1 MKDWRFIMRERVY
14 KTTRRTR
21 EQIEKEDKQFSNCFR
36 CGVELEPIKVPRVQP
51 RMCNKC
57 RRNAN
62 VGEAELKKIPQMLQK
77 LNAKNNNVEEE
88 MFEDCP
94 IAVAEYEQ
102 EKNVRHKWFT
112 PVNSPTGSMLSTMMS
127 SNPNNYKHKVGSARD
142 GIRYKRKDL

>member
-21 EQIEKEDKQFSNCFR
+21 EQIEKEHKQFSNCFR
-36 CGVELEPIKVPRVQP
+36 CGIELEPIKVPRVQP

-62 VGEAELKKIPQMLQK
+62 VGEAELKKIPKMLQK
-77 LNAKNNNVEEE
+77 QNAKNNDAEEE
-88 MFEDCP
+88 KFEDCP

-112 PVNSPTGSMLSTMMS
+112 PVKSSTGSMLSTMMS
-127 SNPNNYKHKVGSARD
+127 SNPNQYKHKVGSARD
-142 GIRYKRKDL
+142 GVRYKRKDL

>member
-1 MKDWRFIMRERVY
+1 MREKVY
-14 KTTRRTR
+14 KGIKRTK
-21 EQIEKEDKQFSNCFR
+21 EQIEKQHKQFSNCYK

-77 LNAKNNNVEEE
+77 QNAKNDDAEEE

-94 IAVAEYEQ
+94 IAVAEYEK
-102 EKNVRHKWFT
+102 EKGVGYKWFT
-112 PVNSPTGSMLSTMMS
+112 PVNTSNGSLLSTMMS
-127 SNPNNYKHKVGSARD
+127 TNPNKYKHKVGSARD
-142 GIRYKRKDL
+142 GIRYKRKDLD

>member
-1 MKDWRFIMRERVY
+1 MREKVY
-14 KTTRRTR
+14 RGIKRTR
-21 EQIEKEDKQFSNCFR
+21 EQIEKEHKQFSNCFK
-36 CGVELEPIKVPRVQP
+36 CGIELEPIKVPRVQP

-62 VGEAELKKIPQMLQK
+62 VGEAELKKIPKMLQK
-77 LNAKNNNVEEE
+77 LNAKNNDTEEE

-112 PVNSPTGSMLSTMMS
+112 PVKSATGSMLSTMMS
-127 SNPNNYKHKVGSARD
+127 SNPNQYKHKVGSARD
-142 GIRYKRKDL
+142 GVRYKRKDL

>member
-1 MKDWRFIMRERVY
+1 MRERVY

-36 CGVELEPIKVPRVQP
+36 CGIELEPIKVPRVQP

-77 LNAKNNNVEEE
+77 QNAKNNDTEEE

-94 IAVAEYEQ
+94 IAVAEYEK

-112 PVNSPTGSMLSTMMS
+112 PVKSATGSMLSTMMS

-142 GIRYKRKDL
+142 GVRYKRKDL

>member
-1 MKDWRFIMRERVY
+1 MRERVY

-21 EQIEKEDKQFSNCFR
+21 EQIEKEHKQFSNCFR
-36 CGVELEPIKVPRVQP
+36 CGIELEPIKVPRVQP

-62 VGEAELKKIPQMLQK
+62 VGEAELKKIPQMLQAQ
-77 LNAKNNNVEEE
+77 NAKSDDEEE

-112 PVNSPTGSMLSTMMS
+112 PVNSSNGSMLSAIMS
-127 SNPNNYKHKVGSARD
+127 SNPNNYKHKVGSPKD
-142 GIRYKRKDL
+142 GIRYKRKDLN

>member
-1 MKDWRFIMRERVY
+1 MRERVY

-21 EQIEKEDKQFSNCFR
+21 EQIEKEDKQFSNCFK
-36 CGVELEPIKVPRVQP
+36 CGIELEPIKVPRVQP

-77 LNAKNNNVEEE
+77 LNAKNNDTEEE

-127 SNPNNYKHKVGSARD
+127 SNPNQYKHKVGSARD
-142 GIRYKRKDL
+142 GVRYKRKDL

>member
-1 MKDWRFIMRERVY
+1 MRERVY

-21 EQIEKEDKQFSNCFR
+21 EQIEKDHKQFSNCFR
-36 CGVELEPIKVPRVQP
+36 CGIKLEPIKVPRVQP

-62 VGEAELKKIPQMLQK
+62 LGEAELKKIPQMLQK
-77 LNAKNNNVEEE
+77 LNEKNNDVEEE

-112 PVNSPTGSMLSTMMS
+112 PVKSSTGSMLSTIMS

-142 GIRYKRKDL
+142 GVRYKRKDL

>member
-1 MKDWRFIMRERVY
+1 MRERVY

-21 EQIEKEDKQFSNCFR
+21 EQIEKQHKQFSNCFR
-36 CGVELEPIKVPRVQP
+36 CGIELEPIKVPRVQP

-77 LNAKNNNVEEE
+77 LNAKNNDTEEE

-127 SNPNNYKHKVGSARD
+127 SNPNQYKHKVGSARD
-142 GIRYKRKDL
+142 GVRYKRKDL

>member
-1 MKDWRFIMRERVY
+1 MREKVY
-14 KTTRRTR
+14 KGIKRTK
-21 EQIEKEDKQFSNCFR
+21 EQIEKQHKQFSNCYK
-36 CGVELEPIKVPRVQP
+36 CGVELESIKVPRVQP

-62 VGEAELKKIPQMLQK
+62 VGEAELKKIPQMLQAQ
-77 LNAKNNNVEEE
+77 NAQNDAEEE
-88 MFEDCP
+88 TFEDCP

-112 PVNSPTGSMLSTMMS
+112 PVNSSNGSMLSAIMS
-127 SNPNNYKHKVGSARD
+127 SNPNKYKHKVGSPKD

>member
-1 MKDWRFIMRERVY
+1 MRERVY

-21 EQIEKEDKQFSNCFR
+21 EQIEKDHKQFSNCFR
-36 CGVELEPIKVPRVQP
+36 CGIELEPIKVPRVQP

-77 LNAKNNNVEEE
+77 LNAKNNDVEEE

-112 PVNSPTGSMLSTMMS
+112 PVKSSTGSMLSTIMS

-142 GIRYKRKDL
+142 GVRYKRKDL

>member
-1 MKDWRFIMRERVY
+1 MREKVY
-14 KTTRRTR
+14 KGKKRTR
-21 EQIEKEDKQFSNCFR
+21 EQIEEQHKQFSNCYK
-36 CGVELEPIKVPRVQP
+36 CGIELEPIKVPRVQP

-77 LNAKNNNVEEE
+77 QNAKNNDAEEE
-88 MFEDCP
+88 RFEDCP

-112 PVNSPTGSMLSTMMS
+112 PVKSATGSMLSTMMS
-127 SNPNNYKHKVGSARD
+127 SNPNQYKHKVGSARD
-142 GIRYKRKDL
+142 GVRYKRKDL

>member
-1 MKDWRFIMRERVY
+1 MRERVY

-21 EQIEKEDKQFSNCFR
+21 EQIEKEHKQFSNCFR
-36 CGVELEPIKVPRVQP
+36 CGIELEPIKVPRVQP

-62 VGEAELKKIPQMLQK
+62 LGEAELKKIPQMLQK
-77 LNAKNNNVEEE
+77 LNAKNKDAEEE

-112 PVNSPTGSMLSTMMS
+112 PVKSSTGSMLSTMMS
-127 SNPNNYKHKVGSARD
+127 SNPNQYKHKVGSPRD

>member
-1 MKDWRFIMRERVY
+1 MREKVY
-14 KTTRRTR
+14 RGIKRTR
-21 EQIEKEDKQFSNCFR
+21 EQIEKEHKQFSNCFK
-36 CGVELEPIKVPRVQP
+36 CGIELEPIKVPRVQP

-62 VGEAELKKIPQMLQK
+62 VGEAELKKIPKMLQK
-77 LNAKNNNVEEE
+77 LNAKNNDTEEE

-127 SNPNNYKHKVGSARD
+127 SNPNQYKHKVGSARD
-142 GIRYKRKDL
+142 GVRYKRKDL

>member
-1 MKDWRFIMRERVY
+1 MREKVY
-14 KTTRRTR
+14 KGIKRTK
-21 EQIEKEDKQFSNCFR
+21 EQIEEQHQRFSNCYK

-62 VGEAELKKIPQMLQK
+62 VGEAELKKIPQMLQAQ
-77 LNAKNNNVEEE
+77 NVKNDDEEE
-88 MFEDCP
+88 KFEDCP

-112 PVNSPTGSMLSTMMS
+112 PVNSSNGSMLSAIMS
-127 SNPNNYKHKVGSARD
+127 SNPNKYKHKVGSPKD